1 VVIFETPSQ
10 RVSWAPHGVDGY
22 YLGLGPALNHY
33 RCYNV
38 FVTNTKHTRV
48 AETLSWHPHLV
59 TNPNPNP
66 YRKKSYEDL
75 AIVESQV
82 ELMLK
87 AVKMFKAKNSSDN
100 TAHEYVMWA
109 MTKIANDKAT
119 PQTRQFTTGKNSHHI
134 VCLLMCVV

>member
-1 VVIFETPSQ
+1 
-10 RVSWAPHGVDGY
+10 
-22 YLGLGPALNHY
+22 
-33 RCYNV
+33 
-38 FVTNTKHTRV
+38 
-48 AETLSWHPHLV
+48 
-59 TNPNPNP
+59 
-66 YRKKSYEDL
+66 
-75 AIVESQV
+75 
-82 ELMLK
+82 LMLK